1 VTLLKISR
9 ISLLI
14 PASLV
19 FLLAGL
25 GVNLFFSGSDRRR
38 ARANAISTMLW
49 ARAMCSILG
58 ICVVK
63 RGVVMG
69 KGCFTVCNHM
79 SYLDVFAVGSIRPS
93 AFLSNHEVKGWPVV
107 GWLASL
113 GGTVFVNR
121 KSKRAAL
128 DAMREIE
135 QKIDA
140 GIAVVMFPEGTTSD
154 GRSVKAFKSTFFR
167 VPASRK
173 IPVAPV
179 SIRYALDMQDEL
191 VWHGGMKLAPHFWKI
206 IGFRRIVASL
216 YFSQPVS
223 ESADAFSSAELR
235 KRLCARAYESVVVGF
250 NACGTM
256 RR

>member
-1 VTLLKISR
+1 VTPRKICR
-9 ISLLI
+9 ISLLLS
-14 PASLV
+14 ASLL

-25 GVNLFFSGSDRRR
+25 GVNFILAGSHRRR
-38 ARANAISTMLW
+38 AKANAVSTMLW
-49 ARAMCSILG
+49 ARTMCSVLG
-58 ICVVK
+58 IRVVK
-63 RGVVMG
+63 TGAAMESG
-69 KGCFTVCNHM
+69 GFTVCNHM
-79 SYLDVFAVGSIRPS
+79 SYLDVFAVGSDRPS
-93 AFLSNHEVKGWPVV
+93 AFLSNNEVKGWPVV

-140 GIAVVMFPEGTTSD
+140 GIAVIIFPEGTTSD
-154 GRSVKAFKSTFFR
+154 GRSVKAFKSAFFKI
-167 VPASRK
+167 PAGMN

-179 SIRYALDMQDEL
+179 SIRYAPDMQDEL

-206 IGFRRIVASL
+206 MGFRRIEAVVH
-216 YFSQPVS
+216 FSSPISGSSDTV
-223 ESADAFSSAELR
+223 SSAELR
-235 KRLCARAYESVVVGF
+235 KRLCAGAYERVVAGF

-256 RR
+256 ER

>member
-1 VTLLKISR
+1 MTPLKICR
-9 ISLLI
+9 ISLLL

-25 GVNLFFSGSDRRR
+25 GVNLVFAGSDRWR

-58 ICVVK
+58 IRVVK
-63 RGVVMG
+63 RGAVMESG
-69 KGCFTVCNHM
+69 GFTVCNHM

-135 QKIDA
+135 QKINA
-140 GIAVVMFPEGTTSD
+140 GIAVIIFPEGTTSD
-154 GRSVKAFKSTFFR
+154 GRSVKAFKSTFF
-167 VPASRK
+167 K
-173 IPVAPV
+173 IPADRNFPVVPV
-179 SIRYALDMQDEL
+179 SIRYAPDMQDEL

-206 IGFRRIVASL
+206 IGFRRIEATVH
-216 YFSQPVS
+216 FSRPIWEPS
-223 ESADAFSSAELR
+223 DAFSSAELR
-235 KRLCARAYESVVVGF
+235 KRLCAEAYERVVAGF

-256 RR
+256 VR

>member
-1 VTLLKISR
+1 
-9 ISLLI
+9 
-14 PASLV
+14 V

-25 GVNLFFSGSDRRR
+25 GVNLVFSASNRRR

-49 ARAMCSILG
+49 ARTMCSILG
-58 ICVVK
+58 IRVIK
-63 RGVVMG
+63 RGAAMESG
-69 KGCFTVCNHM
+69 GFTVCNHM
-79 SYLDVFAVGSIRPS
+79 SYLDVFVMGSVRPS
-93 AFLSNHEVKGWPVV
+93 SFLSNHEVKGWPVV

-140 GIAVVMFPEGTTSD
+140 DIAVIIFPEGTTSD
-154 GRSVKAFKSTFFR
+154 GRSVKAFKSTFFK
-167 VPASRK
+167 VPAGRN
-173 IPVAPV
+173 IPVVPV
-179 SIRYALDMQDEL
+179 SIRYAPDMQDEL

-206 IGFRRIVASL
+206 IGFRRIEVTVH
-216 YFSQPVS
+216 FSRPIG
-223 ESADAFSSAELR
+223 ESSDAFSSAELR
-235 KRLCARAYESVVVGF
+235 KRLCAEAYKSVVAGF

-256 RR
+256 ER